1 VIQVPLELRLDRW
14 SIVCLDLVELMSRS
28 QMFPPTYSLE
38 GAHNLRSMTLCA
50 NLQIRG
56 VYTSDNL
63 YDDFV
68 SLPLDMRFKFPFDNS
83 LQSSKWAEYF
93 DWMTVPAD
101 WSEVGPGH
109 NGNMIVRVAGKA
121 VTIDGQDAGIYRQK
135 GAAREEDRARMSE
148 EINTLLHRKHGQSES
163 TDEDLV
169 AMQRNKRSRMAKMPD
184 LVSSG
189 DESDRRAGQENLSS
203 NLVEERRDLNRK

>member
-1 VIQVPLELRLDRW
+1 
-14 SIVCLDLVELMSRS
+14 
-28 QMFPPTYSLE
+28 
-38 GAHNLRSMTLCA
+38 
-50 NLQIRG
+50 
-56 VYTSDNL
+56 
-63 YDDFV
+63 
-68 SLPLDMRFKFPFDNS
+68 
-83 LQSSKWAEYF
+83 
-93 DWMTVPAD
+93 
-101 WSEVGPGH
+101 
-109 NGNMIVRVAGKA
+109 MIVRVAGKA
-121 VTIDGQDAGIYRQK
+121 ATIDGQDAGIYRQK
-135 GAAREEDRARMSE
+135 GAAREEDRAKMSE